1 MLKIL
6 QEPRKARLFRPGYF
20 KPESVHAA
28 ADFLARTRGAKG
40 ICGGTDIMVERD
52 PDITHLVDL
61 AHLPLNYIKKRG
73 DSVLIGSTTSI
84 RQIELSQLFRKPSLR
99 IVYDAVQDFGTIQVR
114 NMASVGGN
122 LCNGIP
128 SADMPPPLIALDA
141 TVRITGPTSSRIAT
155 LQSMYRHVRKLA
167 LRRGE
172 LLTEIRIPKQ
182 PPHTAGAYLR
192 LVRTQVDIA
201 LASAAV
207 RLTLD
212 KEGRVEDCRVV
223 LGSVAP
229 TPLRAKSAEAFFRKK
244 KIDGETLAQAGR
256 LASRDARP
264 ISDVRATA
272 DYRRSVVATLVERAA
287 MVAVSRLVILN

>member
-1 MLKIL
+1 
-6 QEPRKARLFRPGYF
+6 
-20 KPESVHAA
+20 
-28 ADFLARTRGAKG
+28 
-40 ICGGTDIMVERD
+40 MVERD

-182 PPHTAGAYLR
+182 PPNTVGAYLR

-212 KEGRVEDCRVV
+212 KKGRVEDCRVV

-229 TPLRAKSAEAFFRKK
+229 TPLRAKSTEAFFRKK
-244 KIDGETLAQAGR
+244 KIDGETLTQAGR
-256 LASRDARP
+256 LASRDAQP

-287 MVAVSRLVILN
+287 MVAVSRSVILN

>member
-1 MLKIL
+1 MLKML
-6 QEPRKARLFRPGYF
+6 RSKNAKLFRPAYF
-20 KPESVHAA
+20 KPGSVHAA
-28 ADFLARTRGAKG
+28 TVFLARTRGAKA

-52 PDITHLVDL
+52 PEVTHLVDL
-61 AHLPLNYIKKRG
+61 AQLPLNYIKKRG

-84 RQIELSQLFRKPSLR
+84 RQIELSQLFRKSPLR
-99 IVYDAVQDFGTIQVR
+99 IIYDAVQDFGTIQVR
-114 NMASVGGN
+114 NMASIGGN

-128 SADMPPPLIALDA
+128 SAEMPPPLIALDA
-141 TVRITGPTSSRIAT
+141 TVRITGPNSSRSVP
-155 LQSMYRHVRKLA
+155 LQSVYRHVRTLA
-167 LRRGE
+167 LSRGE

-182 PPHTAGAYLR
+182 PPRTTGAYLR

-212 KEGRVEDCRVV
+212 KRSHVADCRVV

-229 TPLRAKSAEAFFRKK
+229 TPVRAKNAEAFFRKK
-244 KIDGETLAQAGR
+244 KIDDDTLAQAGQI
-256 LASRDARP
+256 ASEDARP

-272 DYRRSVVATLVERAA
+272 DYRKAIVTTLVERAA
-287 MVAVSRLVILN
+287 KIAISRLAMPN